1 MYPKG
6 REYPPDGHCDI
17 LKVLNVQIGSDVM
30 VSAEVQLEWAV
41 EMTLWAIR
49 FDRLRVFLVF
59 TNQEIVDFI
68 LISVYL

>member
-30 VSAEVQLEWAV
+30 VSAEVQLE
-41 EMTLWAIR
+41 
-49 FDRLRVFLVF
+49 FLIIHESLGGLLTPQV
-59 TNQEIVDFI
+59 
-68 LISVYL
+68 